1 MIHTYSLI
9 HDDLPAVDNDD
20 YRRGRL
26 TSHKVYGEAM
36 AILAGDALQ
45 SYAYEVAA
53 AAAADAAPEDMP
65 RMAQAMKVLTHKPGI
80 YGMVGGQV
88 VDVEL
93 TGKPIP
99 EDVLHFIFEL
109 KTADMIEAAMMIG
122 AILAGESQET
132 VAQIEKAG
140 LDIGMAFQIQDDIL
154 DETGDEAVLGKPVH
168 SDEKNVKTTWV
179 TAYGM
184 EKAVQDVRE
193 YSDEAVRILR
203 ETGESRHLSNDFLFA
218 LIEHMVGRKR

>member
-1 MIHTYSLI
+1 
-9 HDDLPAVDNDD
+9 
-20 YRRGRL
+20 
-26 TSHKVYGEAM
+26 
-36 AILAGDALQ
+36 
-45 SYAYEVAA
+45 
-53 AAAADAAPEDMP
+53 
-65 RMAQAMKVLTHKPGI
+65 
-80 YGMVGGQV
+80 
-88 VDVEL
+88 
-93 TGKPIP
+93 
-99 EDVLHFIFEL
+99 
-109 KTADMIEAAMMIG
+109 MMIG